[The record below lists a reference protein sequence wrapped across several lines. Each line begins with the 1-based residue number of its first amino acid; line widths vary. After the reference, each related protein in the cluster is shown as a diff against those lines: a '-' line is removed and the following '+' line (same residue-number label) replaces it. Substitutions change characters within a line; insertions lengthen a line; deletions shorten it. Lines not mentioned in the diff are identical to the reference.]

1 MKTLFYVPR
10 FRAHT
15 IIHPLRAKY
24 GRVLLYAYPKS
35 SHGGIKA
42 NNLMTSIC
50 KLAGISNI
58 GIKVRAFIIIILLDL
73 CCCSASDEA
82 LENGLTCGKE
92 DYDVPAQPPCMRHE
106 ARC

>member
-1 MKTLFYVPR
+1 MTLQAMKTLFYVPR

-58 GIKVRAFIIIILLDL
+58 GIKVRAF
-73 CCCSASDEA
+73 
-82 LENGLTCGKE
+82 
-92 DYDVPAQPPCMRHE
+92 
-106 ARC
+106 

>member
-1 MKTLFYVPR
+1 MTLQAMKTLFYVPR
-10 FRAHT
+10 FRGHT

-35 SHGGIKA
+35 SHGGITA

-58 GIKVRAFIIIILLDL
+58 GIKVRAFMVITLLT
-73 CCCSASDEA
+73 SAVAVHLINIQNRE
-82 LENGLTCGKE
+82 
-92 DYDVPAQPPCMRHE
+92 
-106 ARC
+106 